1 MRETEALTGE
11 RDAHIAAQERIGDLE
26 MLKARIQE
34 LESLTVPVNAWG
46 VKLFEALGEFL
57 QVAATAGK
65 PMTTAIAVRF
75 SAEEEALPI
84 VHLWATTDAQ
94 DPAARCRL
102 LAAERDQ
109 ARARV
114 LELEPLAE
122 VGRRLMA
129 APIYRGIAKVGTG
142 HFAVIAQECWTCDQ
156 PMRVGDT
163 CDQADAPEEGHSPGS
178 WRQLGDYQD
187 SILDALRAAGI
198 GEEAGRA

>member
-26 MLKARIQE
+26 MLEARIQE

-114 LELEPLAE
+114 LELEHLAE
-122 VGRRLMA
+122 VGRRMEALDIGCSVEREEFRWA
-129 APIYRGIAKVGTG
+129 IYQPKCELCRQPPDDDEMCQASDDGEHFVDDRVALLAKGETV
-142 HFAVIAQECWTCDQ
+142 
-156 PMRVGDT
+156 
-163 CDQADAPEEGHSPGS
+163 
-178 WRQLGDYQD
+178 
-187 SILDALRAAGI
+187 LDALRAAGV
-198 GEEAGRA
+198 GEEVGHGD